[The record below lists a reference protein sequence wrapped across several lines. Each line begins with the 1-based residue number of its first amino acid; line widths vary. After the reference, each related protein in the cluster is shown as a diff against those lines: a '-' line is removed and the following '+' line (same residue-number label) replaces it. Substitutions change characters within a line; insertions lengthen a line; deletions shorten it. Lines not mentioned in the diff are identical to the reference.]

1 MLMDVAAGL
10 AEKSRQLSDSVYQSV
25 LNKFQAGSVNESS
38 LDLARINRNRA
49 EQSLITAQYQEVT
62 ARNNIRNLLDMSL
75 GASLTVETELKENI
89 VAAPNIGYAEDPA
102 VNVARNQVAV
112 NLSQYKAANRAFI
125 PTLTLNYS
133 NTTQQNN
140 NKFEPLSGPA
150 WYPAQYWSLKASWN
164 IFSGGTRWL
173 QMQKSKISW
182 HQSVMQLES
191 AGKQAAIAD
200 ENLRLSYRKATA
212 MLEKSEQIMKA
223 ALDNYSHVTYRYN
236 EGLATLDE
244 RLTAYSDYITYQNQY
259 LNNLADLLTQV
270 SQVKIRQLSFQ

>member
-1 MLMDVAAGL
+1 M
-10 AEKSRQLSDSVYQSV
+10 Q
-25 LNKFQAGSVNESS
+25 
-38 LDLARINRNRA
+38 
-49 EQSLITAQYQEVT
+49 T
-62 ARNNIRNLLDMSL
+62 
-75 GASLTVETELKENI
+75 
-89 VAAPNIGYAEDPA
+89 
-102 VNVARNQVAV
+102 
-112 NLSQYKAANRAFI
+112 
-125 PTLTLNYS
+125 
-133 NTTQQNN
+133 
-140 NKFEPLSGPA
+140 
-150 WYPAQYWSLKASWN
+150 
-164 IFSGGTRWL
+164 
-173 QMQKSKISW
+173 QKSKISW

-212 MLEKSEQIMKA
+212 ILEKSEQIMKA